1 VDDEQSEE
9 TARTAIEEILAA
21 LNGGANFE
29 ELADQRSDRPGNGGS
44 LGVFRRG
51 EMERPFED
59 AAFQLEP
66 GGVSGIVRTSFG
78 FHIVKLYEKRPAGI
92 PRLEEIREGIDEAIF
107 RQKKQKVIEQFL
119 DRLLAKADVRDV

>member
-1 VDDEQSEE
+1 MTRP
-9 TARTAIEEILAA
+9 TALT
-21 LNGGANFE
+21 
-29 ELADQRSDRPGNGGS
+29 PGQA
-44 LGVFRRG
+44 
-51 EMERPFED
+51 ED

-66 GGVSGIVRTSFG
+66 GGVSGIIRTSFG

-92 PRLEEIREGIDEAIF
+92 PRLEEIREGIDEAMF